1 MLFNRNAEMTFS
13 EIKEATN
20 IPENEL
26 KESLKYMCNPKQKI
40 IAKQN
45 PKTPE
50 FTPQEICKIFAEFAS
65 PNVKVNF
72 IPTTTDKPDASKAGP
87 GGAQSGPNQLSEER
101 KNIMDAVIVRIMK
114 ARRTEKQ
121 NQLIEDVM
129 RQVNMFLPQPQWI
142 KMRIES
148 LIERDYLKRDD
159 ADRTKFIY
167 LP

>member
-1 MLFNRNAEMTFS
+1 MLFNRNSEMTFT
-13 EIKEATN
+13 EIKDATN
-20 IPENEL
+20 IPEAEL

-40 IAKQN
+40 VQKENA
-45 PKTPE
+45 KTPE
-50 FTPQEICKIFAEFAS
+50 FTPQEKCKIFLEFQS

-72 IPTTTDKPDASKAGP
+72 IPANVDKPDPNKAGP
-87 GGAQSGPNQLSEER
+87 GGAASGANQLSEER

-114 ARRTEKQ
+114 ARKTEKQ

-129 RQVNMFLPQPQWI
+129 KQVNMFLPQPQWI

-148 LIERDYLKRDD
+148 LIERDYMKRDD